1 MSETS
6 SSLINISDLP
16 PSIDNAIKNV
26 TDKPSLSIGTTF
38 SDIWYLV
45 FGGISY
51 LSDKKK
57 IKYAHKI
64 EIFKKQL
71 EDSIDRIPEDKK
83 IEPSVQTTAQALE
96 NSKYCMDQDNLR
108 EMFSALISNSMNSDY
123 QRDIHP
129 SFAEILKQMS
139 PLDGEV
145 IKVFKNS
152 PLVGLLIC
160 RYQVNENGGY
170 QTLLENVFI
179 NYFMPNLEACSISIS
194 SLTRLGLLKVSYN
207 DILLSK
213 EAYNGFM
220 EHPWFILLKGKFP
233 DKNITI
239 QKGIVSLTPLG
250 RSFTRIC
257 IPD

>member
-6 SSLINISDLP
+6 IGLVNIPELP
-16 PSIDNAIKNV
+16 PSVDNAIKNV

-38 SDIWYLV
+38 SDLWDLV

-57 IKYAHKI
+57 IKYAHKL

-71 EDSIDRIPEDKK
+71 EDSIDQIPVDKK

-96 NSKYCMDQDNLR
+96 NAKYCMDQDNLR

-123 QRDIHP
+123 QKDIHP

-152 PLVGLLIC
+152 PLVGLPIC

-194 SLTRLGLLKVSYN
+194 SLTRLGLVKVSY
-207 DILLSK
+207 DDFLLNN

-220 EHPWFILLKGKFP
+220 EHPWFILLKDKFP
-233 DKNITI
+233 DKNVTI